1 MDDVNYSQI
10 YEANY
15 NLLREK
21 FPEKIIVQISAKEA
35 MNLEELVKKIR
46 EFTVNINSINKN
58 L

>member
-21 FPEKIIVQISAKEA
+21 LPEKIIVQISAKEA